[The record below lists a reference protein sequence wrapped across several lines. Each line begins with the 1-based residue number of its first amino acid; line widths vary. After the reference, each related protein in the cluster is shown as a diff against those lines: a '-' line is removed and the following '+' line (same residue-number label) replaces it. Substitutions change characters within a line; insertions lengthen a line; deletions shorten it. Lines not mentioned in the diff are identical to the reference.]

1 MYQTE
6 VAFTILLI
14 ASEVTWCYKIFCC
27 NSVHFSQLMFFIVV
41 YDKMMMTMTI
51 TLIINDDD
59 EDVVRTSPTPS
70 E

>member
-14 ASEVTWCYKIFCC
+14 ASEVAWCYKIFCC
-27 NSVHFSQLMFFIVV
+27 NSVDFSQMFFIVV

-51 TLIINDDD
+51 TLIIDDD

>member
-14 ASEVTWCYKIFCC
+14 ASEVAWCYKIFCC
-27 NSVHFSQLMFFIVV
+27 NSVDFSQMFFIVV
-41 YDKMMMTMTI
+41 YDKMMMMMTI
-51 TLIINDDD
+51 TLIIDDD
-59 EDVVRTSPTPS
+59 EDVVRTSPTSS

>member
-14 ASEVTWCYKIFCC
+14 ASEVAWCYKIFCC
-27 NSVHFSQLMFFIVV
+27 NSVDFSQMFFIVV
-41 YDKMMMTMTI
+41 YDKMMMTMTT

>member
-14 ASEVTWCYKIFCC
+14 ASEVAWCYKIFCC
-27 NSVHFSQLMFFIVV
+27 NSVDFSQMFFIVV

-51 TLIINDDD
+51 TLIIDDD
-59 EDVVRTSPTPS
+59 EDVVRTSPTSS